1 MLGTQ
6 KGHTDLESLVLFIFA
21 FSIPVHAGMS
31 VGVEL
36 RVSGPRSPES
46 AFPVELCRNISYIIP
61 LPWWVVV
68 RCNLHF

>member
-31 VGVEL
+31 VGGRAQGL
-36 RVSGPRSPES
+36 WPSES
-46 AFPVELCRNISYIIP
+46 
-61 LPWWVVV
+61 
-68 RCNLHF
+68 